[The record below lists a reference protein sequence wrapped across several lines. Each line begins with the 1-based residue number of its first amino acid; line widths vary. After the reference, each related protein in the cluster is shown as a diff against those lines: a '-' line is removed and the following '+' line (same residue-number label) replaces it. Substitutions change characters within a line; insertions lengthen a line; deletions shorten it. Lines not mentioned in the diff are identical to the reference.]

1 MHVEHCEWLCTGC
14 EWQGDFA
21 AHASFVLLEAHHTQP
36 AQVGVL
42 VNGQLGTRLHQCV
55 CCNVQGS
62 CGPLR
67 MSLAWALRLCCHPH
81 RMVREDK
88 VEAWNLPLGVVSRE
102 CEAGCQEPALGQLV
116 VVVHQLPLV
125 AMLQPPEPQPHLP
138 PLPTPLHSCCADVI
152 RDVAAHRAG
161 PVTHVGLRTFV
172 DPREKVTSCC
182 SVSVLIRA
190 DATHVGL
197 RTFVD
202 PREKVSSCC
211 SVSVLIRADATHLG
225 LRTFVDP
232 RERRAHHERMFA
244 CPPAALLS
252 LQLPIIQLASLPCI
266 LPIKPAP
273 SPTPCPA
280 LQGGRLNRR
289 TQRDIVHLVKM
300 GSRELLWYEVR
311 IQDCL

>member
-1 MHVEHCEWLCTGC
+1 
-14 EWQGDFA
+14 
-21 AHASFVLLEAHHTQP
+21 
-36 AQVGVL
+36 
-42 VNGQLGTRLHQCV
+42 
-55 CCNVQGS
+55 
-62 CGPLR
+62 
-67 MSLAWALRLCCHPH
+67 
-81 RMVREDK
+81 MVREDK

-190 DATHVGL
+190 DATH
-197 RTFVD
+197 
-202 PREKVSSCC
+202 
-211 SVSVLIRADATHLG
+211 LG